1 MEIGSKHSSTVGVA
15 DRAVVV
21 WIQAGDNKF
30 FFVFLFN
37 FLELQEPHSSPS
49 TGSVEALAC
58 GYCRRGQG
66 PQERPPLTFGRPQT
80 ETL

>member
-1 MEIGSKHSSTVGVA
+1 MIGSKRSTVGVA
-15 DRAVVV
+15 DSAFVV

-30 FFVFLFN
+30 FCLFVFFN

-49 TGSVEALAC
+49 TGSVEAPAC